1 MRKIGSDIPILNQ
14 FELLIPYEFVFLD
27 AYPYEFGYRIAIPYE
42 FESVWDNPHCFEL
55 ISISL
60 SHLNHRSDPPDQTLA
75 KNKSSSA
82 PRDDAYVRSAKCASN
97 APIRASNATIREL
110 AARLGSA
117 RVWASPTSQP
127 IYHYGGP

>member
-1 MRKIGSDIPILNQ
+1 MRKIGNDIS
-14 FELLIPYEFVFLD
+14 IPYEFVFWMYILF
-27 AYPYEFGYRIAIPYE
+27 EFGCWIVIPYE